1 MIVPLMDAI
10 QILMNEMQRIT
21 VFLVYRKKMNKN

>member
-21 VFLVYRKKMNKN
+21 VFLVFRKKNE